1 MVCCTV
7 ARAGVSVVEVCR
19 RSSVV
24 VVVVV
29 ADGAS
34 RAQRRLPRRR
44 ARPRRR
50 RQSPPVCRCRR
61 RRRRDLHVHVAHV
74 SAAAAAS
81 PARHLRKYL
90 EYCNSESSHRYSHK
104 LQVLRKQEIKKNEGK
119 RYAQLS
125 LRSCPSVTRLFFT
138 TKCDSKKTEQKQDV
152 TKLN

>member
-104 LQVLRKQEIKKNEGK
+104 LQVLRKQEIKKTKENDTHNCRFGVV
-119 RYAQLS
+119 R
-125 LRSCPSVTRLFFT
+125 RLHVFCFT
-138 TKCDSKKTEQKQDV
+138 TKCDSKKQNRNRT
-152 TKLN
+152 

>member
-90 EYCNSESSHRYSHK
+90 EYCNSESSHRCSHK
-104 LQVLRKQEIKKNEGK
+104 SQVLRKQEIKKK
-119 RYAQLS
+119 RRKKIRTTVASELS
-125 LRSCPSVTRLFFT
+125 VGYTSFFT
-138 TKCDSKKTEQKQDV
+138 TKCDSKKQNRNRT
-152 TKLN
+152 